1 MLSAMQTT
9 VDNSESHSAASFS
22 ALLAALSSPAPKP
35 ATAWPDD
42 GLADDIATL
51 SYEQALR
58 THARHRS
65 NSAPTD
71 RSHTAYQQTAQA
83 DERSSAVQPLSTRE
97 PTCSSTAVRPAG
109 LEEDRKSASVTI
121 RLGAAESARLHARAA
136 EAGLTVSAY
145 LRSCIFEVE
154 ELRAQVK
161 QTLAQMRTAPQ
172 PEEREAAAPVQAPST
187 CWQNRIFPRWVLHRA
202 AAHA

>member
-9 VDNSESHSAASFS
+9 ADNSESHSAASFS
-22 ALLAALSSPAPKP
+22 ALLAALSSPAPKA
-35 ATAWPDD
+35 ATAWRDD

-65 NSAPTD
+65 NSAPAD
-71 RSHTAYQQTAQA
+71 RSRSVYQNAAPADQSADAQ
-83 DERSSAVQPLSTRE
+83 PPSTRE
-97 PTCSSTAVRPAG
+97 PAYSGTTVRPAG
-109 LEEDRKSASVTI
+109 LDEDRKSASVTI

-161 QTLAQMRTAPQ
+161 QTLAQMRTVPAS
-172 PEEREAAAPVQAPST
+172 EESAAPVQAPSMH
-187 CWQNRIFPRWVLHRA
+187 WRNRIFPRWVLHRE

>member
-9 VDNSESHSAASFS
+9 ADNSESLTAASFS

-35 ATAWPDD
+35 STAWCDD
-42 GLADDIATL
+42 GLTDDIATL

-65 NSAPTD
+65 YSAPRD
-71 RSHTAYQQTAQA
+71 RSRETYQNAAQA
-83 DERSSAVQPLSTRE
+83 DGSTAVQPPSMRE
-97 PTCSSTAVRPAG
+97 PACSSTSVRSAG
-109 LEEDRKSASVTI
+109 LAEDRKSASVTI

-161 QTLAQMRTAPQ
+161 QTLAQMRTAPLLGE
-172 PEEREAAAPVQAPST
+172 PEAPAPVQAPSA
-187 CWQNRIFPRWVLHRA
+187 CWRNRIFPRWVLHRA
-202 AAHA
+202 AHA